1 MITKILTL
9 FKIARRI
16 AQSDIINVVS
26 KFHKIP
32 KIVRFF
38 CYILSFSFSSS
49 NKLNKKNTNEEDN
62 LCNSI
67 QKMGTT
73 FIKLGQFLSTR
84 PDIIGNEIAKK
95 LENLQDKLPPFST
108 DKAKKIIQKELGN
121 NYNLLLNI
129 SEPVAAASI
138 AQVHK
143 AQLNDNGTI
152 KDIAIK
158 ILRPDIKKIFNDEI
172 DALMLLAFLIEG
184 IIKKTKRLKLVE
196 VVFLLKEITN
206 LELDL
211 RFEGSAANEFLENTK
226 NDVGFNVPKIFWNY
240 TSENVLT
247 LEWIDGISIREKE
260 KLEKKNIDTKTLATD
275 VIQHFLR
282 HAIRDG
288 FFHADMHQGNLFVNE
303 NGEIVPIDFGIMGR
317 LDKLNQRYLAEILF
331 GFVKRDYKKV
341 AEVHLVAGLVPKN
354 ISVDEFAQALRSIG
368 EPIFGQSVKDIS
380 GGNLLKQLFEITDKF
395 NMQTQPQLLLLQKTM
410 VVVEGVARKLNPE
423 TNIWETSRPVLEN
436 WLKETKDPINSLSE
450 TIKNT
455 TEVIKRL
462 PELPE
467 IMDKANQALT
477 YFASGQIPQNSNS
490 YLALNEKKSEMI
502 ALRNQTA
509 IGLLL
514 LVILGLLVF

>member
-1 MITKILTL
+1 LLI
-9 FKIARRI
+9 
-16 AQSDIINVVS
+16 S
-26 KFHKIP
+26 KFHEPP
-32 KIVRFF
+32 KIIKFF
-38 CYILSFSFSSS
+38 FYLLSFSFS
-49 NKLNKKNTNEEDN
+49 NPKKEDNNLNEEQK

-67 QKMGTT
+67 QEMGTT

-95 LENLQDKLPPFST
+95 LENLQDKLPPFSS
-108 DKAKKIIQKELGN
+108 DKAKKIMKKELGEN
-121 NYNLLLNI
+121 NYNSLINI

-158 ILRPDIKKIFNDEI
+158 ILRPNIKKKFNEEI
-172 DALMLLAFLIEG
+172 DALMLLAFIIEG
-184 IIKKTKRLKLVE
+184 TVKKTKRLKLVE

-211 RFEGSAANEFLENTK
+211 RFEAAAANEFLENTK
-226 NDVGFNVPKIFWNY
+226 NDVGFNVPKIFWNF
-240 TSENVLT
+240 TSENILT

-260 KLEKKNIDTKTLATD
+260 ELEKRNIDTKTLASD

-288 FFHADMHQGNLFVNE
+288 FFHADMHQGNLFINE
-303 NGEIVPIDFGIMGR
+303 NGEIIPVDFGIMGR
-317 LDKLNQRYLAEILF
+317 LNKLNKRYLAEILF

-341 AEVHLVAGLVPKN
+341 AEVHLIAGLVPKN
-354 ISVDEFAQALRSIG
+354 VSIDEFAQALRSIG

-380 GGNLLKQLFEITDKF
+380 GGNLLKQLFEITEKF

-410 VVVEGVARKLNPE
+410 VVVEGVARQLNPE
-423 TNIWETSRPVLEN
+423 TNIWVTSKPFLEN
-436 WLKETKDPINSLSE
+436 WLKETKDPINSLNE

-455 TEVIKRL
+455 SEVIKRL

-502 ALRNQTA
+502 TLRNRTA